1 MEDEYAVTPVR
12 LRRSDLHIRQP
23 AESAGLPDDG
33 GVEWAPLA
41 PYWSV
46 LWRSGVALARELDGA
61 RVAGKRIVELGCGLG
76 LPSLAAARAGARVL
90 ATDLDP
96 DAVALVEE
104 NARDNGIGLE
114 AMAVDWRAAD
124 ALVARRPFD
133 LILAADV
140 LYERSHADSL
150 LKLLPRL
157 GRKACIADPGREH
170 AQPFLRR
177 ARRRWAIDTQR
188 RGIVSLHWL
197 TMRES

>member
-1 MEDEYAVTPVR
+1 MDDEFVVTPVR
-12 LRRSDLHIRQP
+12 LRTSNLRIRQP

-61 RVAGKRIVELGCGLG
+61 RVAGKRVVELGCGLG

-90 ATDLDP
+90 ATDSDP
-96 DAVALVEE
+96 EAVALVAE
-104 NARDNGIGLE
+104 NARGNGIELE

-140 LYERSHADSL
+140 LYERPHVDSL
-150 LKLLPRL
+150 LELLPQL
-157 GRKACIADPGREH
+157 APKACLADPGREH
-170 AQPFLRR
+170 AEPFLRR

-197 TMRES
+197 TMRGS

>member
-1 MEDEYAVTPVR
+1 VDDEYVVTPVR
-12 LRRSDLHIRQP
+12 LRRSDLRIRQP
-23 AESAGLPDDG
+23 AESASLPDDG

-61 RVAGKRIVELGCGLG
+61 RLAGKRIVELGCGLG

-90 ATDLDP
+90 ATDSDP
-96 DAVALVEE
+96 EAVALVEA

-114 AMAVDWRAAD
+114 AMAVDWRVAD

-140 LYERSHADSL
+140 LYERPHVDSL
-150 LKLLPRL
+150 LDLLPRL

-170 AQPFLRR
+170 AGPFLGR

-197 TMRES
+197 TMRKS

>member
-1 MEDEYAVTPVR
+1 MDGEYVVNPVR
-12 LRRSDLHIRQP
+12 LGRSELRIRQP

-46 LWRSGVALARELDGA
+46 MWRSGVALAKELDGA

-90 ATDLDP
+90 ATDADP
-96 DAVALVEE
+96 EAVALLEE
-104 NARDNGIGLE
+104 NARDNDIGLE
-114 AMAVDWRAAD
+114 AMAVDWRTAD

-140 LYERSHADSL
+140 LYERSHADNL
-150 LKLLPRL
+150 LELLPLL
-157 GRKACIADPGREH
+157 GRKACVADPGRKH
-170 AQPFLRR
+170 AELFLRR
-177 ARRRWAIDTQR
+177 ARRRWTIDTQR
-188 RGIVSLHWL
+188 RGVVSLHWL
-197 TMRES
+197 TTREP